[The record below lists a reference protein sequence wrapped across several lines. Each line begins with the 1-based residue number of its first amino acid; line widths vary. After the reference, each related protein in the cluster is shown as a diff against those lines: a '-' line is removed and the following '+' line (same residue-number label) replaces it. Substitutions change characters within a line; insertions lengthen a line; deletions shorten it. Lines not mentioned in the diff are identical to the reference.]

1 MTDTATFTFD
11 SLPGV
16 VFEATRALTGADPN
30 FIQFTA
36 TTTTDGVVGEPVQLA
51 GFLGP
56 SDTSEPPLGA

>member
-16 VFEATRALTGADPN
+16 VFEATRSVSGADPN

-36 TTTTDGVVGEPVQLA
+36 TTTEDGVTGEPVALA

-56 SDTSEPPLGA
+56 TSASEPPLDA